1 MTDWKKKAKKIKLG
15 GRAFTNGKYIDSSI
29 EGVIDRYSPI
39 DGEYIGSIASCST
52 KECEDGLD
60 VNSLLDG
67 PICHSGF
74 NRLN

>member
-1 MTDWKKKAKKIKLG
+1 MTDWKKKAKKNKLG

-39 DGEYIGSIASCST
+39 DGEYIGCIASCST

-67 PICHSGF
+67 PLCHSYF
-74 NRLN
+74 KRLN